1 MSDKTFLV
9 TGATSK
15 QGGATARQLLKAGA
29 KVRALTRKPDGKS
42 AQALQAAGAEVVKGN
57 LNDPASLD
65 AAMKG
70 IDGVFSPSPTSG
82 NSVPGK
88 KKWFRVK
95 T

>member
-9 TGATSK
+9 TGATGK

-70 IDGVFSPSPTSG
+70 IDGVFSVTNFWEFG
-82 NSVPGK
+82 TGK